1 MGWLIG
7 IAIAGLVVGGGAA
20 VVSGIQKDQELEN
33 QKKAQEQK
41 EKNDAIG
48 YIGTD
53 ATTLQENLSAIQ
65 QYLETISGLES
76 EISANEYNA
85 GVNNEWL
92 ADYQAMLAGT
102 ADRNNVL
109 NNTLTEL
116 NAKVDEATG
125 NLTEAQNNLALSNTA
140 LGLGNTRLDLANASK
155 TEAENAL
162 GEAQTNL
169 SLSQTQLELQTGAK
183 TLAERVLQQRQNES
197 ATYLQTAAL
206 QKEASVNQG
215 YTSYAE
221 MMKQKSLANVV
232 AGSTGSVKGAY
243 SSAALVQENNIR
255 KYVGSDLKF
264 NQDGNFDT
272 ASSGAFARE
281 FSVLTAQINDQI
293 SLNNI
298 SILSAQADVSSAQ
311 YNIDAANAGIQ
322 SAQNAITTA
331 TNNIAT
337 AEYNINAA
345 NADIEQLTAS
355 VTAAENDVTA
365 ASNAKV
371 SAENAVTAKKQEW
384 ETQKESLE
392 NQNADWQKANELKQK
407 SITEYAT
414 TVALLQNNAISALQ
428 DYKKYAKTAGKSDK
442 EIEDFEKQYKD
453 AYKNIGYAIA

>member
-7 IAIAGLVVGGGAA
+7 IAIAGLLIGGGAA
-20 VVSGIQKDQELEN
+20 VVSGIQGNQELEN
-33 QKKAQEQK
+33 QKKAQANK
-41 EKNDAIG
+41 EESDAIG
-48 YIGTD
+48 FIGTD
-53 ATTLQENLSAIQ
+53 ETTLQENLSAIQ

-102 ADRNNVL
+102 ADKNNVL

-125 NLTEAQNNLALSNTA
+125 SLTEAQNNLALSNTA
-140 LGLGNTRLDLANASK
+140 LDLGNTRL
-155 TEAENAL
+155 
-162 GEAQTNL
+162 
-169 SLSQTQLELQTGAK
+169 ELQTDAK
-183 TLAERVLQQRQNES
+183 NLAERVLQQRQNES

-264 NQDGNFDT
+264 NQDGNFDS

-281 FSVLTAQINDQI
+281 FNALTSQINDQI

-311 YNIDAANAGIQ
+311 YNIDAA
-322 SAQNAITTA
+322 T
-331 TNNIAT
+331 
-337 AEYNINAA
+337 
-345 NADIEQLTAS
+345 ADIEQLTAA

-365 ASNAKV
+365 AENAKA
-371 SAENAVTAKKQEW
+371 SAENAVIAKKQEW
-384 ETQKESLE
+384 EINKESLE
-392 NQNADWQKANELKQK
+392 NQNADWEKANELKKK
-407 SITEYAT
+407 SITQYAT
-414 TVALLQNNAISALQ
+414 SVALLQNNAIAALK
-428 DYKKYAKTAGKSDK
+428 DYKKYAKTAGKTDK
-442 EIEDFEKQYKD
+442 EIADFEKQYKD
-453 AYKNIGYAIA
+453 AYRNIGYAIA

>member
-7 IAIAGLVVGGGAA
+7 IAIAGLVIGAGAA
-20 VVSGIQKDQELEN
+20 VVSGIQGNEELEN
-33 QKKAQEQK
+33 QKKAQANK
-41 EKNDAIG
+41 EESDAIG
-48 YIGTD
+48 FIGTD
-53 ATTLQENLSAIQ
+53 ETTLQENLSAIQ

-102 ADRNNVL
+102 ADKNNVL

-116 NAKVDEATG
+116 NARVDEAAG
-125 NLTEAQNNLALSNTA
+125 SLTEAQNNLALSNTA
-140 LGLGNTRLDLANASK
+140 LDLGNTR
-155 TEAENAL
+155 
-162 GEAQTNL
+162 
-169 SLSQTQLELQTGAK
+169 LELQTGAK
-183 TLAERVLQQRQNES
+183 TLAERVLQHRQNES

-264 NQDGNFDT
+264 NQDGSFDS

-281 FSVLTAQINDQI
+281 FNALTSQINDQI

-311 YNIDAANAGIQ
+311 YNIDAA
-322 SAQNAITTA
+322 T
-331 TNNIAT
+331 
-337 AEYNINAA
+337 
-345 NADIEQLTAS
+345 ADIEQLTAA

-365 ASNAKV
+365 AEKAKA
-371 SAENAVTAKKQEW
+371 SAENAVIAKKQEW
-384 ETQKESLE
+384 EINKESLE
-392 NQNADWQKANELKQK
+392 NQNADWEKANELKKK

-414 TVALLQNNAISALQ
+414 SVALLQNNAIAALK
-428 DYKKYAKTAGKSDK
+428 DYKKYAKTAGKTDQ
-442 EIEDFEKQYKD
+442 EIADFEKQYKD
-453 AYKNIGYAIA
+453 AYNSIGYAIA

>member
-1 MGWLIG
+1 MGWLMNKIG
-7 IAIAGLVVGGGAA
+7 LEAAKAVVGAGAA
-20 VVSGIQKDQELEN
+20 IVSGIQNNEALKN
-33 QKKAQEQK
+33 QKKAQAQK

-102 ADRNNVL
+102 ADKNNVL
-109 NNTLTEL
+109 INTLTEL
-116 NAKVDEATG
+116 NARVDEATG
-125 NLTEAQNNLALSNTA
+125 SITEAQNNLALSNTA
-140 LGLGNTRLDLANASK
+140 LDLGNTRL
-155 TEAENAL
+155 
-162 GEAQTNL
+162 
-169 SLSQTQLELQTGAK
+169 ELQTSAK
-183 TLAERVLQQRQNES
+183 ALAERVLQQRQNES

-243 SSAALVQENNIR
+243 SSSALVQENNIR

-264 NQDGNFDT
+264 NQDGSFDS

-281 FSVLTAQINDQI
+281 FNALTSQINDQI

-311 YNIDAANAGIQ
+311 YNIDAA
-322 SAQNAITTA
+322 T
-331 TNNIAT
+331 
-337 AEYNINAA
+337 
-345 NADIEQLTAS
+345 ADIEQLTAA

-365 ASNAKV
+365 AENAKA
-371 SAENAVTAKKQEW
+371 SAENAVIAKKQEW
-384 ETQKESLE
+384 EINKESLE
-392 NQNADWQKANELKQK
+392 NQNADWEKANELKKK
-407 SITEYAT
+407 SITNYAT
-414 TVALLQNNAISALQ
+414 SVALLQNNAIAALK
-428 DYKKYAKTAGKSDK
+428 DYKKYAKTAGKTNK
-442 EIEDFEKQYKD
+442 EIADFEKQYKD
-453 AYKNIGYAIA
+453 AYRNIGYAIA

>member
-1 MGWLIG
+1 MGWLMNKIG
-7 IAIAGLVVGGGAA
+7 LEVAKAFVGAGAA
-20 VVSGIQKDQELEN
+20 IVSGIQNNEALKN
-33 QKKAQEQK
+33 QKKAQAQK

-53 ATTLQENLSAIQ
+53 ATTLQENLSVIQ

-102 ADRNNVL
+102 ADKNNVL

-125 NLTEAQNNLALSNTA
+125 SLTEAQNNLALSNTA
-140 LGLGNTRLDLANASK
+140 LDLGNTRL
-155 TEAENAL
+155 
-162 GEAQTNL
+162 
-169 SLSQTQLELQTGAK
+169 ELQTDAK
-183 TLAERVLQQRQNES
+183 NLAERVLQQRQNES

-264 NQDGNFDT
+264 NQDGNFDS

-281 FSVLTAQINDQI
+281 FNALTSQINDQI

-311 YNIDAANAGIQ
+311 YNIDAA
-322 SAQNAITTA
+322 T
-331 TNNIAT
+331 
-337 AEYNINAA
+337 
-345 NADIEQLTAS
+345 ADIEQLTAA

-365 ASNAKV
+365 AENAKA
-371 SAENAVTAKKQEW
+371 SAENAVIAKKQEW
-384 ETQKESLE
+384 EINKESLE
-392 NQNADWQKANELKQK
+392 NQNADWEKANELKKK
-407 SITEYAT
+407 SITKYAT
-414 TVALLQNNAISALQ
+414 SVALLQNNAIAALK
-428 DYKKYAKTAGKSDK
+428 DYRKYAKTAGKSDQ
-442 EIEDFEKQYKD
+442 EIADFEKQYKD
-453 AYKNIGYAIA
+453 AYRNIGYAIA

>member
-1 MGWLIG
+1 MGWLMNKIG
-7 IAIAGLVVGGGAA
+7 LEIAKAFVGAGAA
-20 VVSGIQKDQELEN
+20 VVSGIQNNEALKN
-33 QKKAQEQK
+33 QKKAQAQK

-53 ATTLQENLSAIQ
+53 ATTLQENLSVIQ

-125 NLTEAQNNLALSNTA
+125 SLTEAQNNLALSNTA
-140 LGLGNTRLDLANASK
+140 LDLGNTRL
-155 TEAENAL
+155 
-162 GEAQTNL
+162 
-169 SLSQTQLELQTGAK
+169 ELQTDAK
-183 TLAERVLQQRQNES
+183 TLAEKVLQQRQNES

-264 NQDGNFDT
+264 NQDGSFDS

-281 FSVLTAQINDQI
+281 FNALTSQINDQI

-311 YNIDAANAGIQ
+311 YNIDAA
-322 SAQNAITTA
+322 T
-331 TNNIAT
+331 
-337 AEYNINAA
+337 
-345 NADIEQLTAS
+345 ADIEQLTAA

-365 ASNAKV
+365 AENAKA
-371 SAENAVTAKKQEW
+371 SAENAVIAKKQEW
-384 ETQKESLE
+384 ETNKESLE
-392 NQNADWQKANELKQK
+392 NQNADWEKANELKKK

-414 TVALLQNNAISALQ
+414 TVALLQNNAIAALK
-428 DYKKYAKTAGKSDK
+428 DYRKYAKTAGKTDQ
-442 EIEDFEKQYKD
+442 EIADFEKQYKD
-453 AYKNIGYAIA
+453 AYRDIGYAIA

>member
-7 IAIAGLVVGGGAA
+7 IAIAGLLIGGGAA
-20 VVSGIQKDQELEN
+20 VVSGIQGNKELEN
-33 QKKAQEQK
+33 QKKAQANK
-41 EKNDAIG
+41 EESDAIG
-48 YIGTD
+48 FIGTD
-53 ATTLQENLSAIQ
+53 ETTLQENLSAIQ

-102 ADRNNVL
+102 ADKNNVL

-125 NLTEAQNNLALSNTA
+125 SLTEAQNNLALSNTA
-140 LGLGNTRLDLANASK
+140 LDLGNTRL
-155 TEAENAL
+155 
-162 GEAQTNL
+162 
-169 SLSQTQLELQTGAK
+169 ELQTDAK
-183 TLAERVLQQRQNES
+183 NLAERVLQQRQNES

-264 NQDGNFDT
+264 NQDGSFDS

-281 FSVLTAQINDQI
+281 FNALTSQINDQI

-311 YNIDAANAGIQ
+311 YNIDAA
-322 SAQNAITTA
+322 T
-331 TNNIAT
+331 
-337 AEYNINAA
+337 
-345 NADIEQLTAS
+345 ADIEQLTAA

-365 ASNAKV
+365 AENAKV
-371 SAENAVTAKKQEW
+371 SAENAVIAKKQEW
-384 ETQKESLE
+384 EINKESLE
-392 NQNADWQKANELKQK
+392 NQNADWEKANELKKK

-414 TVALLQNNAISALQ
+414 SVALLQNNAIAALK
-428 DYKKYAKTAGKSDK
+428 DYRKYAKTAGKSDQ
-442 EIEDFEKQYKD
+442 EIADFEKQYKD
-453 AYKNIGYAIA
+453 AYSNIGYAIA

>member
-7 IAIAGLVVGGGAA
+7 IAIAGLVIGTGAA
-20 VVSGIQKDQELEN
+20 IVNGIQGNEELEN
-33 QKKAQEQK
+33 QKKAQANK
-41 EKNDAIG
+41 EESDAIG
-48 YIGTD
+48 FIGTD
-53 ATTLQENLSAIQ
+53 ETTLQENLSAIQ

-125 NLTEAQNNLALSNTA
+125 SLTEAQNNLALSNTA
-140 LGLGNTRLDLANASK
+140 LDLGNTRL
-155 TEAENAL
+155 
-162 GEAQTNL
+162 
-169 SLSQTQLELQTGAK
+169 ELQTDAK
-183 TLAERVLQQRQNES
+183 TLAEKVLQQRQNES

-264 NQDGNFDT
+264 NQDGNFDS

-281 FSVLTAQINDQI
+281 FNALTSQINDQI

-311 YNIDAANAGIQ
+311 YNIDAA
-322 SAQNAITTA
+322 T
-331 TNNIAT
+331 
-337 AEYNINAA
+337 
-345 NADIEQLTAS
+345 ADIEQLTAA

-365 ASNAKV
+365 AENAKA
-371 SAENAVTAKKQEW
+371 SAENAVIAKKQEW
-384 ETQKESLE
+384 ETNKESLE
-392 NQNADWQKANELKQK
+392 NQNADWEKANELKKK

-414 TVALLQNNAISALQ
+414 TVALLQNNAIAALK
-428 DYKKYAKTAGKSDK
+428 DYRKYAKTAGKTDQ
-442 EIEDFEKQYKD
+442 EIADFEKQYKD
-453 AYKNIGYAIA
+453 AYRNIGYAIA

>member
-7 IAIAGLVVGGGAA
+7 IAIAGLLIGGGAA
-20 VVSGIQKDQELEN
+20 VVSGIQGNQELEN
-33 QKKAQEQK
+33 QKKAQANK
-41 EKNDAIG
+41 EESDAIG
-48 YIGTD
+48 FIGTD
-53 ATTLQENLSAIQ
+53 ETTLQENLSAIQ

-102 ADRNNVL
+102 ADKNNVL

-125 NLTEAQNNLALSNTA
+125 SLTEAQNNLALSNTA
-140 LGLGNTRLDLANASK
+140 LDLGNTRL
-155 TEAENAL
+155 
-162 GEAQTNL
+162 
-169 SLSQTQLELQTGAK
+169 ELQTDAK
-183 TLAERVLQQRQNES
+183 NLAERVLQQRQNES

-264 NQDGNFDT
+264 NQDGNFDS

-281 FSVLTAQINDQI
+281 FNALTNQINDQI

-311 YNIDAANAGIQ
+311 YNIDAA
-322 SAQNAITTA
+322 T
-331 TNNIAT
+331 
-337 AEYNINAA
+337 
-345 NADIEQLTAS
+345 ADIEQLTAA

-365 ASNAKV
+365 AENAKA
-371 SAENAVTAKKQEW
+371 SAENAVIAKKQEW
-384 ETQKESLE
+384 EINKESLE
-392 NQNADWQKANELKQK
+392 NQNADWEKANELKKK
-407 SITEYAT
+407 SITKYAT
-414 TVALLQNNAISALQ
+414 SVALLQNNAIAALK
-428 DYKKYAKTAGKSDK
+428 DYRKYAKTAGKTDK
-442 EIEDFEKQYKD
+442 EIADFEKQYKD

>member
-1 MGWLIG
+1 MGWLMNKIG
-7 IAIAGLVVGGGAA
+7 LEVATAFVGAGAA
-20 VVSGIQKDQELEN
+20 IVSGIQNNEALKN
-33 QKKAQEQK
+33 QKKAQAQK

-53 ATTLQENLSAIQ
+53 ATTLQENLSVIQ

-102 ADRNNVL
+102 ADKNNVL

-116 NAKVDEATG
+116 NARVDEATG
-125 NLTEAQNNLALSNTA
+125 RITEAQNNLALSNTA
-140 LGLGNTRLDLANASK
+140 LDLGNTRL
-155 TEAENAL
+155 
-162 GEAQTNL
+162 
-169 SLSQTQLELQTGAK
+169 ELQTDAK
-183 TLAERVLQQRQNES
+183 NLAERVLQQRQNES

-264 NQDGNFDT
+264 NQDGSFDS

-281 FSVLTAQINDQI
+281 FNALTSQINDQI

-311 YNIDAANAGIQ
+311 YNIDAA
-322 SAQNAITTA
+322 T
-331 TNNIAT
+331 
-337 AEYNINAA
+337 
-345 NADIEQLTAS
+345 ADIEQLTAA

-365 ASNAKV
+365 AENAKA
-371 SAENAVTAKKQEW
+371 SAENAVIAKKQEW
-384 ETQKESLE
+384 EINKESLE
-392 NQNADWQKANELKQK
+392 NQNADWEKANELKKK
-407 SITEYAT
+407 SITKYAT
-414 TVALLQNNAISALQ
+414 SVALLQNNAIAALK
-428 DYKKYAKTAGKSDK
+428 DYKKYAKTAGKSDQ
-442 EIEDFEKQYKD
+442 EIADFEKQYKD
-453 AYKNIGYAIA
+453 AYRNIGYAIA

>member
-7 IAIAGLVVGGGAA
+7 IAIAGLLIGGGAA
-20 VVSGIQKDQELEN
+20 VVSGIQGNQELEN
-33 QKKAQEQK
+33 QKKAQANK
-41 EKNDAIG
+41 EESDAIG
-48 YIGTD
+48 FIGTD
-53 ATTLQENLSAIQ
+53 ETTLQENLSAIQ

-102 ADRNNVL
+102 ADKNNVL

-125 NLTEAQNNLALSNTA
+125 SLTEAQNNLALSNTA
-140 LGLGNTRLDLANASK
+140 LDLGNTRL
-155 TEAENAL
+155 
-162 GEAQTNL
+162 
-169 SLSQTQLELQTGAK
+169 ELQTDAK
-183 TLAERVLQQRQNES
+183 NLAERVLQQRQNES

-264 NQDGNFDT
+264 NQDGNFDS

-281 FSVLTAQINDQI
+281 FNALTSQINDQI

-311 YNIDAANAGIQ
+311 YNIDAA
-322 SAQNAITTA
+322 T
-331 TNNIAT
+331 
-337 AEYNINAA
+337 
-345 NADIEQLTAS
+345 ADIEQLTAA

-365 ASNAKV
+365 AENAKV
-371 SAENAVTAKKQEW
+371 SAENAVIAKKQEW
-384 ETQKESLE
+384 EINKESLE
-392 NQNADWQKANELKQK
+392 NQNADWEKANELKKK
-407 SITEYAT
+407 SITKYAT
-414 TVALLQNNAISALQ
+414 SVALLQNNAIAALK
-428 DYKKYAKTAGKSDK
+428 DYKKYAKTAGKTNK
-442 EIEDFEKQYKD
+442 EIADFEKQYKD
-453 AYKNIGYAIA
+453 AYRNIGYAIA

>member
-7 IAIAGLVVGGGAA
+7 IAIAGLLIGGGAA
-20 VVSGIQKDQELEN
+20 VVSGIQGNEELEN
-33 QKKAQEQK
+33 QKKAQANK
-41 EKNDAIG
+41 EESDAIG
-48 YIGTD
+48 FIGTD
-53 ATTLQENLSAIQ
+53 ETTLQENLSAIQ

-102 ADRNNVL
+102 ADKNNVL

-125 NLTEAQNNLALSNTA
+125 SLTEAQNNLALSNTA
-140 LGLGNTRLDLANASK
+140 LDLGNTRL
-155 TEAENAL
+155 
-162 GEAQTNL
+162 
-169 SLSQTQLELQTGAK
+169 ELQTDAK
-183 TLAERVLQQRQNES
+183 NLAERVLQQRQNES

-264 NQDGNFDT
+264 NQDGNFDS

-281 FSVLTAQINDQI
+281 FNALTSQINDQI

-311 YNIDAANAGIQ
+311 YNIDAA
-322 SAQNAITTA
+322 T
-331 TNNIAT
+331 
-337 AEYNINAA
+337 
-345 NADIEQLTAS
+345 ADIEQLTAA

-365 ASNAKV
+365 AENAKV
-371 SAENAVTAKKQEW
+371 SAENAVIAKKQEW
-384 ETQKESLE
+384 EINKESLE
-392 NQNADWQKANELKQK
+392 NQNADWEKANELKKK

-414 TVALLQNNAISALQ
+414 TVALLQNNAIAALK
-428 DYKKYAKTAGKSDK
+428 DYRKYAKTAGKSDQ
-442 EIEDFEKQYKD
+442 EIADFEKQYKD
-453 AYKNIGYAIA
+453 AYSNIGYAIA

>member
-7 IAIAGLVVGGGAA
+7 IAIAGLVIGAGAA
-20 VVSGIQKDQELEN
+20 VVSGIQGNEELEN
-33 QKKAQEQK
+33 QKKAQAQK
-41 EKNDAIG
+41 EQSDAIG
-48 YIGTD
+48 FIGTD
-53 ATTLQENLSAIQ
+53 ETTLQENLSAIQ

-76 EISANEYNA
+76 EISANEYNT

-102 ADRNNVL
+102 ADKNNVL

-125 NLTEAQNNLALSNTA
+125 SLTEAQNNLALSNTA
-140 LGLGNTRLDLANASK
+140 LDLGNTRL
-155 TEAENAL
+155 
-162 GEAQTNL
+162 
-169 SLSQTQLELQTGAK
+169 ELQTDAK
-183 TLAERVLQQRQNES
+183 NLAERVLQQRQNES

-264 NQDGNFDT
+264 NQDGNFDS

-281 FSVLTAQINDQI
+281 FNALTSQINDQI

-311 YNIDAANAGIQ
+311 YNIDAA
-322 SAQNAITTA
+322 T
-331 TNNIAT
+331 
-337 AEYNINAA
+337 
-345 NADIEQLTAS
+345 ADIEQLTAA

-365 ASNAKV
+365 AENAKV
-371 SAENAVTAKKQEW
+371 SAENAVIAKKQEW
-384 ETQKESLE
+384 EINKESLE
-392 NQNADWQKANELKQK
+392 NQNADWEKANELKKK

-414 TVALLQNNAISALQ
+414 SVALLQNNAIAALKG
-428 DYKKYAKTAGKSDK
+428 YKKYAKTAGKSDQ
-442 EIEDFEKQYKD
+442 EIADFEKQYKD
-453 AYKNIGYAIA
+453 AYRNIGYAIA

>member
-7 IAIAGLVVGGGAA
+7 IAIAGLVIGTGAA
-20 VVSGIQKDQELEN
+20 IVNGIQGNEELEN
-33 QKKAQEQK
+33 QKKAQANK
-41 EKNDAIG
+41 EESDAIG
-48 YIGTD
+48 FIGTD
-53 ATTLQENLSAIQ
+53 ETTLQENLSAIQ

-125 NLTEAQNNLALSNTA
+125 SLTEAQNNLALSNTA
-140 LGLGNTRLDLANASK
+140 LDLGNTRL
-155 TEAENAL
+155 
-162 GEAQTNL
+162 
-169 SLSQTQLELQTGAK
+169 ELQTDAK
-183 TLAERVLQQRQNES
+183 TLAEKVLQQRQNES

-264 NQDGNFDT
+264 NQDGNFDS

-281 FSVLTAQINDQI
+281 FNALTNQINDQI

-311 YNIDAANAGIQ
+311 YNIDAA
-322 SAQNAITTA
+322 T
-331 TNNIAT
+331 
-337 AEYNINAA
+337 
-345 NADIEQLTAS
+345 ADIEQLTAS

-365 ASNAKV
+365 AENAKA
-371 SAENAVTAKKQEW
+371 SAENAVIAKKQEW
-384 ETQKESLE
+384 ETNKESLE
-392 NQNADWQKANELKQK
+392 NQNADWEKANELKKK

-414 TVALLQNNAISALQ
+414 TVALLQNNAIAALK
-428 DYKKYAKTAGKSDK
+428 DYRKYAKTAGKTDQ
-442 EIEDFEKQYKD
+442 EIADFEKQYKD
-453 AYKNIGYAIA
+453 AYRNIGYAIA

>member
-7 IAIAGLVVGGGAA
+7 IAIAGLVIGAGAA
-20 VVSGIQKDQELEN
+20 VVSGIQGNEELEN
-33 QKKAQEQK
+33 QKKAQANK
-41 EKNDAIG
+41 EESDAIG
-48 YIGTD
+48 FIGTD
-53 ATTLQENLSAIQ
+53 ETTLQENLSAIQ

-102 ADRNNVL
+102 ADKNNVL

-116 NAKVDEATG
+116 NARVDEATG
-125 NLTEAQNNLALSNTA
+125 SLTEAQNNLALSNTA
-140 LGLGNTRLDLANASK
+140 LDLGNTR
-155 TEAENAL
+155 
-162 GEAQTNL
+162 
-169 SLSQTQLELQTGAK
+169 LELQTGAK
-183 TLAERVLQQRQNES
+183 TLAERVLQHRQNES

-264 NQDGNFDT
+264 NQDGSFDS

-281 FSVLTAQINDQI
+281 FNALTSQINDQI

-311 YNIDAANAGIQ
+311 YNIDAA
-322 SAQNAITTA
+322 T
-331 TNNIAT
+331 
-337 AEYNINAA
+337 
-345 NADIEQLTAS
+345 ADIEQLTAA

-365 ASNAKV
+365 AEKAKA
-371 SAENAVTAKKQEW
+371 SAENAVIAKKQEW
-384 ETQKESLE
+384 EINKESLE
-392 NQNADWQKANELKQK
+392 NQNADWEKANELKKK

-414 TVALLQNNAISALQ
+414 SVALLQNNAIAALK
-428 DYKKYAKTAGKSDK
+428 DYKKYAKTAGKTDK
-442 EIEDFEKQYKD
+442 EIADFEKQYKD
-453 AYKNIGYAIA
+453 AYNSIGYAIA

>member
-7 IAIAGLVVGGGAA
+7 IAIAGLVIGAGAA
-20 VVSGIQKDQELEN
+20 VVSGIQGNEELEN
-33 QKKAQEQK
+33 QKKAQANKK
-41 EKNDAIG
+41 ESDAIG
-48 YIGTD
+48 FIGTD
-53 ATTLQENLSAIQ
+53 ETTLQENLSAIQ

-102 ADRNNVL
+102 ADKNNVL

-140 LGLGNTRLDLANASK
+140 LDLGNTRL
-155 TEAENAL
+155 
-162 GEAQTNL
+162 
-169 SLSQTQLELQTGAK
+169 ELQTDAK
-183 TLAERVLQQRQNES
+183 TLAEKVLQQRQNES

-264 NQDGNFDT
+264 NQDGSFDS

-281 FSVLTAQINDQI
+281 FNALTSQINDQI

-311 YNIDAANAGIQ
+311 YNIDAA
-322 SAQNAITTA
+322 T
-331 TNNIAT
+331 
-337 AEYNINAA
+337 
-345 NADIEQLTAS
+345 ADIEQLTAA

-365 ASNAKV
+365 AENAKA
-371 SAENAVTAKKQEW
+371 SAENAVIAKKQEW
-384 ETQKESLE
+384 EINKESLE
-392 NQNADWQKANELKQK
+392 NQNADWEKANELKKK

-414 TVALLQNNAISALQ
+414 TVALLQNNAIAALK
-428 DYKKYAKTAGKSDK
+428 DYRKYAKTAGKSDQ
-442 EIEDFEKQYKD
+442 EIADFEKQYKD
-453 AYKNIGYAIA
+453 AYRNIGYAIA

>member
-7 IAIAGLVVGGGAA
+7 IAIAGLLIGGGAA
-20 VVSGIQKDQELEN
+20 VVSGIQGNQELEN
-33 QKKAQEQK
+33 QKKAQANK
-41 EKNDAIG
+41 EESDAIG
-48 YIGTD
+48 FIGTD
-53 ATTLQENLSAIQ
+53 ETTLQENLSAIQ

-102 ADRNNVL
+102 ADKNNVL

-125 NLTEAQNNLALSNTA
+125 SLTEAQNNLALSNTA
-140 LGLGNTRLDLANASK
+140 LDLGNTRL
-155 TEAENAL
+155 
-162 GEAQTNL
+162 
-169 SLSQTQLELQTGAK
+169 ELQTDAK
-183 TLAERVLQQRQNES
+183 NLAERVLQQRQNES

-232 AGSTGSVKGAY
+232 AGSTASVKGAY

-264 NQDGNFDT
+264 NQDGNFDS

-281 FSVLTAQINDQI
+281 FNALTSQINDQI

-311 YNIDAANAGIQ
+311 YNIDAA
-322 SAQNAITTA
+322 T
-331 TNNIAT
+331 
-337 AEYNINAA
+337 
-345 NADIEQLTAS
+345 ADIEQLTAA

-365 ASNAKV
+365 AENAKA
-371 SAENAVTAKKQEW
+371 SAENAVIAKKQEW
-384 ETQKESLE
+384 EINKESLE
-392 NQNADWQKANELKQK
+392 NQNADWEKANELKKK

-414 TVALLQNNAISALQ
+414 SVALLQNNAIAALK
-428 DYKKYAKTAGKSDK
+428 DYKKYAKTAGKSDQ
-442 EIEDFEKQYKD
+442 EIADFEKQYKD
-453 AYKNIGYAIA
+453 AYRNIGYAIA

>member
-7 IAIAGLVVGGGAA
+7 IAIAGLLIGGGAA
-20 VVSGIQKDQELEN
+20 VVSGIQGNKELEN
-33 QKKAQEQK
+33 QKKAQANK
-41 EKNDAIG
+41 EESDAIG

-102 ADRNNVL
+102 ADKNNVL

-125 NLTEAQNNLALSNTA
+125 SLTEAQNNLALSNTA
-140 LGLGNTRLDLANASK
+140 LDLGNTRL
-155 TEAENAL
+155 
-162 GEAQTNL
+162 
-169 SLSQTQLELQTGAK
+169 ELQTDAK
-183 TLAERVLQQRQNES
+183 NLAERVLQQRQNES

-264 NQDGNFDT
+264 NQDGSFDS

-281 FSVLTAQINDQI
+281 FNALTSQINDQI

-311 YNIDAANAGIQ
+311 YNIDAA
-322 SAQNAITTA
+322 T
-331 TNNIAT
+331 
-337 AEYNINAA
+337 
-345 NADIEQLTAS
+345 ADIEQLTAA

-365 ASNAKV
+365 AENAKA
-371 SAENAVTAKKQEW
+371 SAENAVIAKKQEW
-384 ETQKESLE
+384 EINKESLE
-392 NQNADWQKANELKQK
+392 NQNADWEKANELKKK

-414 TVALLQNNAISALQ
+414 SVALLQNNAIAALK
-428 DYKKYAKTAGKSDK
+428 DYKKYAKTAGKSDQ
-442 EIEDFEKQYKD
+442 EIADFEKQYKD
-453 AYKNIGYAIA
+453 AYRNIGYAIA

>member
-7 IAIAGLVVGGGAA
+7 IAIAGLLIGGGAA
-20 VVSGIQKDQELEN
+20 VVSGIQGNQELEN
-33 QKKAQEQK
+33 QKKAQANK
-41 EKNDAIG
+41 EESDAIG
-48 YIGTD
+48 FIGTD
-53 ATTLQENLSAIQ
+53 ETTLQENLSAIQ

-102 ADRNNVL
+102 ADKNNVL

-125 NLTEAQNNLALSNTA
+125 SLTEAQNNLALSNTA
-140 LGLGNTRLDLANASK
+140 LDLGNTR
-155 TEAENAL
+155 
-162 GEAQTNL
+162 
-169 SLSQTQLELQTGAK
+169 LELQTGAK

-264 NQDGNFDT
+264 NQDGNFDS

-281 FSVLTAQINDQI
+281 FNALTSQINNQI

-298 SILSAQADVSSAQ
+298 IILSAQADVSSAQ
-311 YNIDAANAGIQ
+311 YNIDAA
-322 SAQNAITTA
+322 T
-331 TNNIAT
+331 
-337 AEYNINAA
+337 
-345 NADIEQLTAS
+345 ADIEQLTAA

-365 ASNAKV
+365 AENAKA
-371 SAENAVTAKKQEW
+371 SAENAVIAKKQEW
-384 ETQKESLE
+384 EINKESLE
-392 NQNADWQKANELKQK
+392 NQNADWEKANELKKK

-414 TVALLQNNAISALQ
+414 SVALLQNNAIAALK
-428 DYKKYAKTAGKSDK
+428 DYKKYAKTAGKTDK
-442 EIEDFEKQYKD
+442 EIADFEKQYKD
-453 AYKNIGYAIA
+453 AYRNIGYAIA